1 VAEQDWTPFT
11 VMLGHLQKLVKQ
23 GFMMVAEL
31 AVCRVPKDP
40 TFPAAVEGYLVSF
53 MAFYEQGFG
62 MPSH

>member
-1 VAEQDWTPFT
+1 
-11 VMLGHLQKLVKQ
+11 MLGHLQKLVKQ

-31 AVCRVPKDP
+31 TVCRVPKDP

-53 MAFYEQGFG
+53 MAFYERGFG